1 MPPIIQA
8 ATTYDAADTLDVLL
22 SEGVDPNL
30 RPDVDL
36 DALPNEIFAHPHI
49 RDGCGNTVPRYLADC
64 SNINSDGLTES
75 GLYSGLNIELRHDDR
90 RSSAPRE
97 LLYMFLKRG
106 VDVRARNNERL
117 TAVRILLDT
126 GRTWLEKTR
135 MVLRQSVA

>member
-1 MPPIIQA
+1 MSIWTPSQTRFLLVVLYSWSSREGCVESLPTA
-8 ATTYDAADTLDVLL
+8 GAD
-22 SEGVDPNL
+22 
-30 RPDVDL
+30 
-36 DALPNEIFAHPHI
+36 PHI